1 MNSILQVALDLI
13 NGHRAI
19 QIAKEAVEGGA
30 DWLEAGTPLIKSE
43 GLEIV
48 RKLKKEFPD
57 KTIVAD
63 MKTMDTGAL
72 EVEIA
77 SKAGADVVCILGVAD
92 DETIKEAVRASRKYG
107 TKVMVDVIGVDNKVK
122 RAKELEKLGVDYIC
136 VHVGIDE
143 QMRGENPIEITK
155 EIVKN
160 IDIPVAIAGG
170 LN

>member
-1 MNSILQVALDLI
+1 MKPILQVALDLI
-13 NGHRAI
+13 NAHRAI
-19 QIAKEAVEGGA
+19 QIAREAIEGGA

-107 TKVMVDVIGVDNKVK
+107 TKVMVDVIGVDDKVK
-122 RAKELEKLGVDYIC
+122 
-136 VHVGIDE
+136 
-143 QMRGENPIEITK
+143 
-155 EIVKN
+155 
-160 IDIPVAIAGG
+160 
-170 LN
+170 